1 VGRLGRWLQ
10 IYGVEALKDACR
22 DTRRIHWIDD
32 AIGDARYALRVLR
45 ANPAFTIAVIAT
57 LTLAIGA
64 NTAIFSVVNA
74 VLLKPLP
81 FPDPERIVV
90 FLNASPSITS
100 AGASP
105 ARFNFWKQQAKC
117 ASRYLRVSLRSRQS
131 EADEVPGATVAILS
145 YPFWESRFGKRAD
158 IVGLTVHIDGSP
170 ATIIGVM
177 PEGFVF
183 VYEM

>member
-1 VGRLGRWLQ
+1 MR
-10 IYGVEALKDACR
+10 IYGVEGVKYACR

-32 AIGDARYALRVLR
+32 AIGDTRYALRVLP

-81 FPDPERIVV
+81 FPDPGRIVV
-90 FLNASPSITS
+90 FLNASSSITS

-105 ARFNFWKQQAKC
+105 ARFNFWKQQAN
-117 ASRYLRVSLRSRQS
+117 ALQDISAFRFEAVSLTGRPEPEQVTLGRVSVGFFHL
-131 EADEVPGATVAILS
+131 
-145 YPFWESRFGKRAD
+145 FGVTTLQGRA
-158 IVGLTVHIDGSP
+158 
-170 ATIIGVM
+170 
-177 PEGFVF
+177 F
-183 VYEM
+183 